1 LLEISLQL
9 SYPCLLFLEL
19 EVLVLEDVSELLDL
33 IHDCE
38 RFLRGMQASLINL
51 EGLQNLMLL
60 LHEPLLE
67 LLDPLSELGV
77 LMVEVVVLSGK
88 PIEFEAKLFKELL
101 VTLLLPE

>member
-1 LLEISLQL
+1 M
-9 SYPCLLFLEL
+9 
-19 EVLVLEDVSELLDL
+19 LEDVSELLDL
-33 IHDCE
+33 IHHRE

-60 LHEPLLE
+60 LHEPMLE